1 MKASAPIAADT
12 GSAPQI
18 AAMPAAE
25 SGIPR
30 LIRPLAQF
38 LYKNRNYRFWFNQL
52 VGWTGYSLA
61 TFLSITLVENNVSW
75 PHIGHISLS
84 AVLGML
90 CTWPLRLLYRH
101 TFGLSIATRTVIALI
116 ALVALSG
123 IWTMLR
129 ILVFAWIL
137 GVPAIWNEFHYWYFG
152 SLSVFLSW
160 TALYYGIKYY
170 ELLTAEREILIQ
182 ELALKKEEQYK
193 RALAESSAR
202 DAQLRMLRYQLNPHF
217 LFNTLNAINSLV
229 QLGENSRAQ
238 EMLVLLSEFLRHS
251 LVHAGL
257 ERVSLEDEL
266 ESLMLY
272 LNIEKVRFEDRLTLE
287 IDIAPQA
294 RQALVPGLILQP
306 ILENSMKYAIGANKD
321 GGKVRITAR
330 VLQGQLQL
338 EVSDTGPGM
347 DAVKIA
353 EGRGVGLHNTL
364 ERLETMYE
372 SSYSF
377 EAAETKPSGFTV
389 RLRMPFQTE
398 TAPQNSGQRQELG
411 LIV

>member
-12 GSAPQI
+12 GSAPQV

-25 SGIPR
+25 SAIPR

-101 TFGLSIATRTVIALI
+101 TFGLTIATRTVVALI

-170 ELLTAEREILIQ
+170 ELLTAEHEILIQ

-229 QLGENSRAQ
+229 QLGENSKAQ

-251 LVHAGL
+251 LEHAGL

-287 IDIAPQA
+287 FDIAPQA
-294 RQALVPGLILQP
+294 SQALVPGLILQP
-306 ILENSMKYAIGANKD
+306 ILENSMKYAVGANED

-347 DAVKIA
+347 DAAKIA
-353 EGRGVGLHNTL
+353 DGRGVGLRNTL

-372 SSYSF
+372 NSYSF
-377 EAAETKPSGFTV
+377 EAVETQPSGLTV
-389 RLRMPFQTE
+389 RLRIPFQTE
-398 TAPQNSGQRQELG
+398 TTPQNSGHRQEHG

>member
-1 MKASAPIAADT
+1 MKSSAPIAADT
-12 GSAPQI
+12 GSAPQV

-52 VGWTGYSLA
+52 AGWTGYSLA

-101 TFGLSIATRTVIALI
+101 TFGLSIATRTVVALI
-116 ALVALSG
+116 ALVSLSG

-170 ELLTAEREILIQ
+170 ELLTAEHEILIQ

-229 QLGENSRAQ
+229 QLGENSKAQ

-251 LVHAGL
+251 LEHAGL

-287 IDIAPQA
+287 FDIAPQA
-294 RQALVPGLILQP
+294 RQAMVPGLILQP
-306 ILENSMKYAIGANKD
+306 ILENSMKYAIGANED

-338 EVSDTGPGM
+338 EISDTGPGM
-347 DAVKIA
+347 DAAKIA
-353 EGRGVGLHNTL
+353 DGRGVGLRNTL

-372 SSYSF
+372 NSYSF
-377 EAAETKPSGFTV
+377 EAVETQPSGLTV
-389 RLRMPFQTE
+389 RLRIPFQTE
-398 TAPQNSGQRQELG
+398 TTPQNSGHRQEHG

>member
-101 TFGLSIATRTVIALI
+101 TFGLSIATRTVVALI

-170 ELLTAEREILIQ
+170 ELLTAEHEMLIQ

-229 QLGENSRAQ
+229 QLSENSKAQ

-251 LVHAGL
+251 LEHAGL

-287 IDIAPQA
+287 FDIAPQA

-306 ILENSMKYAIGANKD
+306 ILENSMKYAIGANED

-372 SSYSF
+372 NSYSF
-377 EAAETKPSGFTV
+377 EAVETEPSGLTV
-389 RLRMPFQTE
+389 RLRIPFQTE
-398 TAPQNSGQRQELG
+398 TAPQNSGQRPEHG

>member
-1 MKASAPIAADT
+1 MKASEPIADNR
-12 GSAPQI
+12 GSAPQVATI
-18 AAMPAAE
+18 PAEE

-137 GVPAIWNEFHYWYFG
+137 GEPAIWNEFHYWYFG

-251 LVHAGL
+251 LEHAGL

-398 TAPQNSGQRQELG
+398 TAPQNSGQRQEHG

>member
-1 MKASAPIAADT
+1 MKASEPIADNR
-12 GSAPQI
+12 GSAPQVATI
-18 AAMPAAE
+18 PAEE

-137 GVPAIWNEFHYWYFG
+137 GEPAIWNEFHYWYFG

-251 LVHAGL
+251 LEHAGL

-306 ILENSMKYAIGANKD
+306 ILENSMK
-321 GGKVRITAR
+321 
-330 VLQGQLQL
+330 
-338 EVSDTGPGM
+338 
-347 DAVKIA
+347 
-353 EGRGVGLHNTL
+353 
-364 ERLETMYE
+364 
-372 SSYSF
+372 
-377 EAAETKPSGFTV
+377 
-389 RLRMPFQTE
+389 
-398 TAPQNSGQRQELG
+398 
-411 LIV
+411 